1 MVVVSPLFPP
11 ARGGLADHTH
21 RLARSLAQHRPVRV
35 LTTRGASPEPNIE
48 VFDPITNWHR
58 LSELETALDD
68 CPAESPILW
77 QYVPHMYGRGGINIA
92 LLRQL
97 RRFQR
102 RGRHQI
108 LIAHEIKAPLHW
120 KPSRL
125 IYALWHR
132 FAWQSIRQSIP
143 IIGISTEAWLQ
154 SWPSDWDHTKND
166 FFVLPSPSNV
176 SLVQTRPDHRRVWR
190 EKLGLKSNAP
200 VLGYFGTWGAS
211 KQPEWIFAAWRH
223 ARATGIPAVL
233 VLLGGDP
240 PQNISED
247 ERPFFRSLGYIP
259 EVEVSLALQAFDL
272 LLLPFEDGVS
282 ERRTSFTAG
291 LSHGTPIL
299 TTVGHGTGTTLRSAR
314 FIASIPVNSPSDYPL
329 EAVRLLGD
337 PNRLS
342 KLASDSIQ
350 AYHQSFSWEI
360 VTKRLLK
367 RLRSRPPNPGMEEME
382 TSGHQDR

>member
-1 MVVVSPLFPP
+1 MAKHPP
-11 ARGGLADHTH
+11 VHPDHRYFH
-21 RLARSLAQHRPVRV
+21 RSLAPK
-35 LTTRGASPEPNIE
+35 LAI
-48 VFDPITNWHR
+48 R
-58 LSELETALDD
+58 LG
-68 CPAESPILW
+68 
-77 QYVPHMYGRGGINIA
+77 PHQER
-92 LLRQL
+92 LLRPTL
-97 RRFQR
+97 
-102 RGRHQI
+102 
-108 LIAHEIKAPLHW
+108 
-120 KPSRL
+120 
-125 IYALWHR
+125 
-132 FAWQSIRQSIP
+132 P
-143 IIGISTEAWLQ
+143 I
-154 SWPSDWDHTKND
+154 
-166 FFVLPSPSNV
+166 NV

-314 FIASIPVNSPSDYPL
+314 FIASVPVNSPSDYPL

-367 RLRSRPPNPGMEEME
+367 RLGSRPQTPGWKKWRHLGTKVARLTTALSHVGSEPLPSSPRVNPLGVPASRS
-382 TSGHQDR
+382 T